1 MQKDKWKLSVLLE
14 YFANPLNPMSD
25 QNRVS
30 PYNITKML
38 SRKVMQIYQNINE
51 QLLVDPIPSSPNSH
65 HKNCMADSKET
76 Y

>member
-1 MQKDKWKLSVLLE
+1 MQKDEWKWSVLLK

-30 PYNITKML
+30 PYNITTVL
-38 SRKVMQIYQNINE
+38 SRKVMQVYQNINK
-51 QLLVDPIPSSPNSH
+51 QLLVDPMPSFPNSH
-65 HKNCMADSKET
+65 HKNCMADSKEN